1 MKGINDIIKQVNA
14 ALEIVSKVLRKKMKE
29 QNLLP
34 SKLTETT
41 GFVQMQ
47 YLTECVQR
55 NALDTKLEL
64 VTRSITILF
73 QANLF

>member
-1 MKGINDIIKQVNA
+1 MNA
-14 ALEIVSKVLRKKMKE
+14 ALEIVSQVLRKKMKE

-55 NALDTKLEL
+55 NALDTKFSHSLHYNLISGKL
-64 VTRSITILF
+64 VLADVLT
-73 QANLF
+73 